1 MQAIKMD
8 ALWKPIIRKFRQFI
22 KVSTMN
28 KLRYDVDESKSI
40 TELGLQFGKILQ
52 VPEEILR
59 EERVQMAL
67 YVLIESSKI
76 TRERKLISEV

>member
-1 MQAIKMD
+1 MD

>member
-1 MQAIKMD
+1 MD

-22 KVSTMN
+22 KISVLH
-28 KLRYDVDESKSI
+28 KLRYEMDSSKSI
-40 TELGLQFGKILQ
+40 TELGHLFGSILE
-52 VPEEILR
+52 VPEEILK

-76 TRERKLISEV
+76 TRDRKLIPEI